1 MALRIA
7 PIHDIEDLCAAVN
20 DASRHVQKTYFTFL
34 LVSIYIAIIIVSTTH
49 EQLLRGSD
57 VTPPFLS
64 VGMPIVWFY
73 FIFPYLFLPL
83 HLNLM
88 IQYYLLSQ
96 KIHEMNKIDPNTDKP
111 GSGLLFHT
119 SLFTQSMIGTFRD
132 GTRKVFFE
140 PLVYY
145 SSAVLPILMLF
156 FGLIKFLP
164 YHSEPITW
172 LHRVSISLDL
182 IMVWFFWVK
191 IIQEEGQLKIWWDDF
206 WGRISPEKS
215 KMGRSNRAAAAVN
228 FFLSLLLILFS
239 VLVTTI
245 PGESQSIEPVSQY
258 FEDNGHGS
266 PAISTSTKRPSSKKS
281 RPPKSSRRSS
291 QSPAETKRKPS
302 KKHVATRN
310 WSRGLIFSAAIY
322 ATPIFIGQ
330 NSPSPIFGEP
340 TFNKRI

>member
-1 MALRIA
+1 
-7 PIHDIEDLCAAVN
+7 
-20 DASRHVQKTYFTFL
+20 
-34 LVSIYIAIIIVSTTH
+34 
-49 EQLLRGSD
+49 
-57 VTPPFLS
+57 
-64 VGMPIVWFY
+64 
-73 FIFPYLFLPL
+73 
-83 HLNLM
+83 
-88 IQYYLLSQ
+88 
-96 KIHEMNKIDPNTDKP
+96 MNKIDPNTDKP

-145 SSAVLPILMLF
+145 SSAVLPILLLF

-258 FEDNGHGS
+258 FEDNWSWFTRNLDLHEKTLVEKE
-266 PAISTSTKRPSSKKS
+266 P
-281 RPPKSSRRSS
+281 PPKSSRRSS
-291 QSPAETKRKPS
+291 QSPAETKRKPL